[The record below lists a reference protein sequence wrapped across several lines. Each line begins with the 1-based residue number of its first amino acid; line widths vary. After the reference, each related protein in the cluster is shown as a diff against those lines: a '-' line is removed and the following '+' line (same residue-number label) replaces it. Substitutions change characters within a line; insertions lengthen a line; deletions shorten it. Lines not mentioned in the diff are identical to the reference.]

1 MLTALL
7 VTSCLVM
14 AVLFLVIAAFLQGQG
29 FRRAARAN
37 LVAALCCAVS
47 GVVLP
52 MSEPVVPFAVLVT
65 ATLLGTSSLHAVR
78 VGRG

>member
-7 VTSCLVM
+7 VAGCFFT
-14 AVLFLVIAAFLQGQG
+14 AVLFLVIASWMQTQS

-37 LVAALCCAVS
+37 AAAGLCCGVS
-47 GVVLP
+47 ALALPLGPPGVPVVVLACA
-52 MSEPVVPFAVLVT
+52 M
-65 ATLLGTSSLHAVR
+65 LLSVSSLHAVR